1 MCGLKVCGA
10 NLRAS
15 TIYLLDEAKLHSQ
28 AHIRSQSYFYRQK
41 TKRLFSQRNTKA
53 VGLKIRIPRCNRLVR
68 YFLFRSRPQFDNDIE
83 IIIIKLGFPN

>member
-15 TIYLLDEAKLHSQ
+15 TVYLLDEAKLHSQ

-41 TKRLFSQRNTKA
+41 T
-53 VGLKIRIPRCNRLVR
+53 
-68 YFLFRSRPQFDNDIE
+68 
-83 IIIIKLGFPN
+83 